1 MSATPP
7 LIRSLWMMSSLRLVI
22 FDVDGT
28 LVDSEALIYL
38 SFMRAYE
45 SMGLAAPAR
54 EDALNHVGITLD
66 HIFPLLSPEL
76 DAEIHAGLATA
87 YREAYHAIRKEQG
100 DRASSP
106 FFPGARAA
114 LDALKAQD
122 WTLLAIATGKA
133 KRGLDAMI
141 TGHGLEGYFQSA
153 QSADGHPSKPHPSMI
168 HTCLAETGVDAAQT
182 VMIGD
187 TTFDMDMGRAAGV
200 KTIGV
205 SWGHHPVE
213 RLNADIIIPSFAEL
227 LPAIDQLL
235 GPQT

>member
-66 HIFPLLSPEL
+66 HIFPL
-76 DAEIHAGLATA
+76 ATA
-87 YREAYHAIRKEQG
+87 YREAYHAIHKEQG

-133 KRGLDAMI
+133 QRGLDAMI

-168 HTCLAETGVDAAQT
+168 HTCLAETGVVAAQT

>member
-1 MSATPP
+1 MSN
-7 LIRSLWMMSSLRLVI
+7 LRLVI

-28 LVDSEALIYL
+28 LVDSEALIYM
-38 SFMRAYE
+38 SFTRAYE
-45 SMGLAAPAR
+45 SLGLVAPPRKA
-54 EDALNHVGITLD
+54 ALNHVGITLD

-76 DAEIHAGLATA
+76 DADTHVRLAAA
-87 YREAYHAIRKEQG
+87 YRDAYFAIRQKQG

-106 FFPGARAA
+106 FFPGARET
-114 LDALKAQD
+114 LDVLKAQD

-141 TGHGLEGYFQSA
+141 AGHGLEGYFLSA
-153 QSADGHPSKPHPSMI
+153 QSADDHPSKPHPSMI
-168 HTCLAETGVDAAQT
+168 HTCLLETGVEATQT

-205 SWGHHPVE
+205 GWGHHPVD
-213 RLNADIIIPSFAEL
+213 RLKADMIVSSFAEL
-227 LPAIDQLL
+227 LPAIDHVL